1 MKFKIYMRSL
11 FLLFFSS
18 ITGCTKANETQEWPT
33 TLKMKDIGVVQTH
46 FDFSFNKQ
54 ENTFFAESPKGSDK
68 IVLGGMKAGVAR
80 LFNKKLE
87 GGSLIKI
94 QKGEIKGDSLKGVM
108 TTMFGNFY
116 FRAIRINDRIEGKLL
131 NGKKETVGLFNSD
144 LNLKIKKKDYKAI
157 WNDIEKITQDKIYN
171 KSVLDSKKWQTFKK
185 QMDNS
190 CEKFRDDLEFL
201 MGFYYFSNDLGFS
214 HYSAFI
220 AWEDWDKYIK
230 SQTTDFPHKFINNDT
245 YYVKISSFSG
255 TSEDMNKVLDQ
266 VAQKQFKN
274 LVIDLRDNS
283 GGSIEAGMTFAE
295 RLVKQDI
302 VGGVFLTRKYY
313 NTKNSLPT
321 KQELNQYDVFSK
333 ANYELLLKGISEKEG
348 IVLKVEAK
356 NTIPYQKLYFL
367 VNQKTASTCEPI
379 LQGFKENKMA
389 IIIGEKSAGK
399 MLNAEEFKIR
409 DGYTLFLP
417 TAMYVTSQGKILDQI
432 GVEPNILVKEELSE
446 DNLLKYI
453 EN

>member
-1 MKFKIYMRSL
+1 
-11 FLLFFSS
+11 
-18 ITGCTKANETQEWPT
+18 
-33 TLKMKDIGVVQTH
+33 
-46 FDFSFNKQ
+46 
-54 ENTFFAESPKGSDK
+54 
-68 IVLGGMKAGVAR
+68 
-80 LFNKKLE
+80 
-87 GGSLIKI
+87 
-94 QKGEIKGDSLKGVM
+94 
-108 TTMFGNFY
+108 
-116 FRAIRINDRIEGKLL
+116 
-131 NGKKETVGLFNSD
+131 
-144 LNLKIKKKDYKAI
+144 
-157 WNDIEKITQDKIYN
+157 
-171 KSVLDSKKWQTFKK
+171 
-185 QMDNS
+185 
-190 CEKFRDDLEFL
+190 
-201 MGFYYFSNDLGFS
+201 
-214 HYSAFI
+214 
-220 AWEDWDKYIK
+220 
-230 SQTTDFPHKFINNDT
+230 
-245 YYVKISSFSG
+245 VKISSFSG

-356 NTIPYQKLYFL
+356 NTIPYQNLYFL

-417 TAMYVTSQGKILDQI
+417 TAMYVTSQGKVLDQI

-446 DNLLKYI
+446 DIILKYI
-453 EN
+453 KN

>member
-1 MKFKIYMRSL
+1 MKFKIYIRSL
-11 FLLFFSS
+11 LLLFFSS
-18 ITGCTKANETQEWPT
+18 IAAGAQANETQEWPT
-33 TLKMKDIGVVQTH
+33 TLKMKDIGVVETH
-46 FDFSFNKQ
+46 FDFSFSEQ

-68 IVLGGMKAGVAR
+68 LILGGMKAGMAR

-116 FRAIRINDRIEGKLL
+116 FRAIKTNERIEGKLL
-131 NGKKETVGLFNSD
+131 NGKKELVGLFNSD
-144 LNLKIKKKDYKAI
+144 LNQAIKKKDYKAI
-157 WNDIEKITQDKIYN
+157 WHDIEKITRDKIYN
-171 KSVLDSKKWQTFKK
+171 KSVLDSKKWQSFKK

-190 CEKFRDDLEFL
+190 CEKFKDDLEFL

-230 SQTTDFPHKFINNDT
+230 SQTTDFPHKFLDSDT

-266 VAQKQFKN
+266 VAQQQFKN
-274 LVIDLRDNS
+274 LVIDLRDNA

-295 RLVKQDI
+295 RLVNQSI

-313 NTKNSLPT
+313 NKKNNLPIE
-321 KQELNQYDVFSK
+321 QEINQYDVFSK

-348 IVLKVEAK
+348 IVLKVIPK

-367 VNQKTASTCEPI
+367 VNKKTASTCEPI

-417 TAMYVTSQGKILDQI
+417 TAMYVTKQGKALDQI
-432 GVEPNILVKEELSE
+432 GVEPNILVKEGLSE
-446 DNLLKYI
+446 NNILKYI
-453 EN
+453 KN

>member
-1 MKFKIYMRSL
+1 MRSL

-18 ITGCTKANETQEWPT
+18 ITGCTRANEIQQWPT

-116 FRAIRINDRIEGKLL
+116 FRAIKTNDKIEGKLL
-131 NGKKETVGLFNSD
+131 NGKKEIVGLFSSD

-230 SQTTDFPHKFINNDT
+230 SQTTNFPHKFIDNDT

-266 VAQKQFKN
+266 VVQKQFKN

-432 GVEPNILVKEELSE
+432 GVEPNILVKEGLSE

>member
-1 MKFKIYMRSL
+1 
-11 FLLFFSS
+11 
-18 ITGCTKANETQEWPT
+18 
-33 TLKMKDIGVVQTH
+33 MKDIGVVQTH
-46 FDFSFNKQ
+46 FDFSFNNQ
-54 ENTFFAESPKGSDK
+54 DNTFFAESPKGSDK
-68 IVLGGMKAGVAR
+68 LILGGIKAGVAR

-87 GGSLIKI
+87 AGSLIKI

-116 FRAIRINDRIEGKLL
+116 FRAIKTNDRIHGMLL
-131 NGKKETVGLFNSD
+131 NGKKEAVGLFDSD
-144 LNLKIKKKDYKAI
+144 LNLNIKKKDYKAI
-157 WNDIEKITQDKIYN
+157 WHDIEKITQDKIYN
-171 KSVLDSKKWQTFKK
+171 RSVLDSKKWHTFKK

-230 SQTTDFPHKFINNDT
+230 SQTTDFPHKYLDSDT

-255 TSEDMNKVLDQ
+255 SLEDMNKVLDQ

-283 GGSIEAGMTFAE
+283 GGSIDAGMTFAE

-302 VGGVFLTRKYY
+302 VAGVFLTRKYY
-313 NTKNSLPT
+313 NKNNSLPT

-356 NTIPYQKLYFL
+356 NTIAYQKLYFL
-367 VNQKTASTCEPI
+367 VNEKTASTCEPI

-389 IIIGEKSAGK
+389 LIIGKKSAGK

-417 TAMYVTSQGKILDQI
+417 TAMYVTSQGKVLDQI
-432 GVEPNILVKEELSE
+432 GVEPDILVKEAFSE
-446 DNLLKYI
+446 DSILKYI
-453 EN
+453 KN